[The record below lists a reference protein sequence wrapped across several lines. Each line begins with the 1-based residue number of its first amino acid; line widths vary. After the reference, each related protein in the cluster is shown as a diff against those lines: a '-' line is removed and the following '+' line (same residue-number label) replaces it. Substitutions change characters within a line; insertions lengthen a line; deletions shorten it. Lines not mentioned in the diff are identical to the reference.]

1 VLDLTEQ
8 VVAGL
13 LIAARQGVEL
23 RERQAPLALTPEL
36 AAMQGDL
43 AERLPLIDE
52 DRALDKE
59 LVALIDAI
67 RSQAWELYA

>member
-1 VLDLTEQ
+1 
-8 VVAGL
+8 
-13 LIAARQGVEL
+13 
-23 RERQAPLALTPEL
+23 LTPEL

-43 AERLPLIDE
+43 AGRLPLITE

-67 RSQAWELYA
+67 RQQSWDLYA